1 MEITNLKAIHVF
13 LCAALLAGLYG
24 CTHQQPVAEPPA
36 RLHAMPFN
44 VVATGDSRTD
54 PASAATFSW
63 TAASAPADARPGM
76 EDVPVNALL
85 EEAIADTLQQ
95 KGYRYFAASGQGDLL
110 VSYTMTLNDAAA
122 ERQLAEQYGMQADL
136 KYSSPDPEKFE
147 KGTLVID
154 IIERQS
160 GLSAWRS
167 SLQGFA
173 YLQLDDMQ
181 RRQRI
186 HGMVARML
194 SGLPDRK

>member
-1 MEITNLKAIHVF
+1 MNTTHLKVILVS
-13 LCAALLAGLYG
+13 CAVSLAGMYG
-24 CTHQQPVAEPPA
+24 CTQQQPVSEAPA

-63 TAASAPADARPGM
+63 AAGPATADSGPGL
-76 EDVPVNALL
+76 EGVPVSALL

-95 KGYRYFAASGQGDLL
+95 KGYRYSAASGQGDLL

-122 ERQLAEQYGMQADL
+122 DRQLAEQYGMQPDL
-136 KYSSPDPEKFE
+136 KYTSPDPDKFE

-181 RRQRI
+181 RRQRV
-186 HGMVARML
+186 HSMVARML

>member
-1 MEITNLKAIHVF
+1 MNISNFKAMLV
-13 LCAALLAGLYG
+13 LCPVLLAGMYG
-24 CTHQQPVAEPPA
+24 CTHQQPVAEQPA

-44 VVATGDSRTD
+44 VVATGDARTD

-63 TAASAPADARPGM
+63 TAASTPADTTPGM
-76 EDVPVNALL
+76 EGVPVNALL

-95 KGYRYFAASGQGDLL
+95 KGYRYSAASGQGDLL

-122 ERQLAEQYGMQADL
+122 DRQLAEQYGMQSDL
-136 KYSSPDPEKFE
+136 KYASPDPDKFE

-194 SGLPDRK
+194 SGLPARK